1 MLLSCILAFFLN
13 YSVFLNTTLNSALT
27 QTMCGNLK
35 VCTLTCWPFFMFTCS
50 CTGLIFVL
58 IVLGSIYCWTWLAIV
73 SWVTIWSGECGNLL
87 LNLNLPLICAA
98 TLVWF
103 FFNFILL
110 VVMHLDSYYGA
121 HCLGNQIPCLKVIT
135 WDSLLIWTKWTI
147 MLLWATRQISLNP

>member
-73 SWVTIWSGECGNLL
+73 SWVTIWSGECENLL

-103 FFNFILL
+103 FFYFILL
-110 VVMHLDSYYGA
+110 VVMHLDSYYGPIVWETRYHVWKWSHGT
-121 HCLGNQIPCLKVIT
+121 HCSYELNE
-135 WDSLLIWTKWTI
+135 LLCSYG
-147 MLLWATRQISLNP
+147 LPGRYP